1 MTHAYQEIYL
11 NKGQAALADAF
22 DYAIN
27 TCKISGSNFINL
39 FLSSTVSKRLENGEP
54 AVIAG
59 KSGIEIAIDII
70 LETTGKIIDL
80 GKPVSINRSIEYW
93 IGWSIAYYQWYSSRK
108 YSEIFEALSY
118 DDFYKMHYTLHEADI
133 TKFCDIV
140 DERIRKYSTETNLKR
155 IRILYGIT
163 QAQLAKSSNT
173 SLRSIQMYEQR
184 QKDINKASAE
194 TLYNISKVLGCSI
207 EDLIEK

>member
-11 NKGQAALADAF
+11 NKGKAVLADAF

-27 TCKISGSNFINL
+27 TCKISGNNFINL

-108 YSEIFEALSY
+108 YSEIFEVLSY
-118 DDFYKMHYTLHEADI
+118 DDFYKMYYTLHEADI

-140 DERIRKYSTETNLKR
+140 DERIRKYSKETNLKR